1 MKITLIGMPAAGKTT
16 LGKIWSNQLH
26 IPFID
31 LDEEITKREN
41 KSIATLFTEEGE
53 TYFRAIEK
61 EILDDLLIL
70 PYPLIIATGGGTP
83 CFHNNL
89 THINQAGISIFLN
102 TPLEKIIQR
111 LSTTKTDRPL
121 FKNLPID
128 EFKKKVI
135 HLYNQR
141 LPYYTQAAYKISQDS
156 DKDTIRD
163 LIKKKISF

>member
-1 MKITLIGMPAAGKTT
+1 MKITLIGMPTAGKTT

-26 IPFID
+26 LPFID
-31 LDEEITKREN
+31 LDEEIAKKEN
-41 KSIATLFTEEGE
+41 KSISTLFTEEGE
-53 TYFRAIEK
+53 TYFRAIER

-70 PYPLIIATGGGTP
+70 PYTLIIATGGGTP

-89 THINQAGISIFLN
+89 TRINQAGISIFLN

-121 FKNLPID
+121 FKNLSID
-128 EFKKKVI
+128 EFKKKVT

-163 LIKKKISF
+163 LIKKKISS